1 MPDFPSYNQ
10 WLGSRPTSLALR
22 NQYNNAKDAFMRG
35 TRVTSP
41 SGTRSTGTPPDSF
54 YGSGGRRSTSTST
67 PSSGSGSSPSGSGSR
82 ATGTRPYTPPG
93 RAAIPTFGGRSTM
106 YPGGTPPPPPR
117 GGTPSPS
124 PSGGSPTP
132 PSGGGER
139 LQTIDQ
145 RMADAAKKLAG
156 RRAALKPG
164 MVKPDT
170 NMGRNIKGGIVAA
183 VASHMLEDV
192 GGVGSAL
199 MSGDY
204 KRAGQRG
211 LDTLVHTPLGFGLSA
226 GDAASYAATGKAMR
240 DKPTGI
246 VDRVVHG
253 KYLPDSAYGPL
264 EKPKPAAA
272 KNEDNPAFKK
282 PEGVG
287 KPIGAS
293 PKQPDSLPDMGRQG
307 RAQNKAMRD
316 PESYLGSA
324 FDATLRKG
332 IDTGRNYLRSQ
343 MNKDGLDS
351 DDQSKI
357 MARFDSKI
365 ADDKEL
371 KLAANKGGIINTI
384 AAKDARRGQRTLE
397 AYRGQRGKY
406 QGNTSYK
413 AMQEKYVK

>member
-1 MPDFPSYNQ
+1 MSQFPSYKM
-10 WLGSRPTSLALR
+10 WLGGRESTDAMKKA
-22 NQYNNAKDAFMRG
+22 YYVAKDAY
-35 TRVTSP
+35 TP
-41 SGTRSTGTPPDSF
+41 SRPPGASRPSTPPSAV
-54 YGSGGRRSTSTST
+54 
-67 PSSGSGSSPSGSGSR
+67 GSGSR
-82 ATGTRPYTPPG
+82 TNGSRIRTNPRFDTTGVRVDPSRIRTEGYTPP
-93 RAAIPTFGGRSTM
+93 
-106 YPGGTPPPPPR
+106 
-117 GGTPSPS
+117 PSPS
-124 PSGGSPTP
+124 GPPTRRFPPSGGSPTP

-139 LQTIDQ
+139 LVNGQTIDQ

-170 NMGRNIKGGIVAA
+170 NMGRGIKGGIVGA

-192 GGVGSAL
+192 GNVGSAL

-226 GDAASYAATGKAMR
+226 GDAASFAATGKAMR

-253 KYLPDSAYGPL
+253 KYLPDSAYGGL

-272 KNEDNPAFKK
+272 KTEDNPAFKK

-343 MNKDGLDS
+343 MNKDGLDA

-357 MARFDSKI
+357 MARFDDKI
-365 ADDKEL
+365 AGDTLL
-371 KLAANKGGIINTI
+371 KAKGNEQGLVGAINRN
-384 AAKDARRGQRTLE
+384 DASRQGMTAGRGERTLE
-397 AYRGQRGKY
+397 AYRTANYGKGAKAAEIQRKF
-406 QGNTSYK
+406 
-413 AMQEKYVK
+413 VKQ